1 MKILCVFIQFSTCS
15 ALLGIPPDSVYSTT
29 REAPSLFNS
38 SSEGLDLVTVLNL
51 KALQQDSIFS
61 EAIQLLDSMK
71 SASSCNRI
79 AATRLLTSCQS
90 IDNNADTAKEDSM
103 TLDQVKSLYA
113 ARLAI
118 CELTGAGATI
128 PPTCSTLY
136 ITQERLQD
144 PDRSAKQDNL
154 GSEALDSSVP
164 TMLHSCL
171 KSLES
176 RPQWWTSYS
185 NSRQNAVV
193 ICQAARIELE
203 KEELLNLHRSLT
215 TNTAKL
221 NKALQD
227 TLQSTATQSTKHRA
241 FVEAVDVLGV
251 NLFRELEENNSKA
264 RTLFSSFIYEIEN
277 AIGSTA
283 SNIASMIMS
292 AGVDTE
298 TLTKVWECR
307 HVQGLDSDLKQE
319 IRNAT
324 SEVNNLQCNIRAVY
338 EESISQ
344 HAELLE
350 VQRRDSRTNRD
361 LALAVQSSLDSLLM
375 QDMARLSERVNSMD
389 GALEWLA
396 QRFTLIHRQEE
407 TFLER
412 LQKFETSLSETE
424 ITADGV
430 HKSQLLQAEAL
441 KAQSKAQETLR
452 SNVKVAQA
460 LLDRLSSKAANIEV
474 VLDETTQRLK
484 ELPAVGGV
492 LAMRFPWVLSILFFC
507 IIAVQNPRAAAMILL
522 SGILLLSTSF
532 LI

>member
-1 MKILCVFIQFSTCS
+1 
-15 ALLGIPPDSVYSTT
+15 
-29 REAPSLFNS
+29 
-38 SSEGLDLVTVLNL
+38 
-51 KALQQDSIFS
+51 LQQDTIFS

-136 ITQERLQD
+136 IT

-164 TMLHSCL
+164 TMLHPCL

-241 FVEAVDVLGV
+241 FVEAVDMLGA

-298 TLTKVWECR
+298 TLTKVWECG
-307 HVQGLDSDLKQE
+307 HVQGLGSDLKQE

-338 EESISQ
+338 EESILQ

-389 GALEWLA
+389 GALVFIIIPLVAW
-396 QRFTLIHRQEE
+396 IHP
-407 TFLER
+407 
-412 LQKFETSLSETE
+412 
-424 ITADGV
+424 
-430 HKSQLLQAEAL
+430 
-441 KAQSKAQETLR
+441 
-452 SNVKVAQA
+452 N
-460 LLDRLSSKAANIEV
+460 
-474 VLDETTQRLK
+474 
-484 ELPAVGGV
+484 
-492 LAMRFPWVLSILFFC
+492 
-507 IIAVQNPRAAAMILL
+507 
-522 SGILLLSTSF
+522 GI
-532 LI
+532 